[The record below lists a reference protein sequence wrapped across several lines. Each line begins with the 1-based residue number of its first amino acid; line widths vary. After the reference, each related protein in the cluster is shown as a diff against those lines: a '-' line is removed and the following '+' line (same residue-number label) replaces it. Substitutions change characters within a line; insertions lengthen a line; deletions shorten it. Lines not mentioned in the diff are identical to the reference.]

1 MDRIYKYNPNISYNP
16 NGGRY
21 LQLITAKNLYIQNIT
36 VAENDGHSDSFH
48 VKFPNVFT
56 NYPLGAVRVEDQKFK
71 DWDHYKFTIWQ
82 LQLNFVV
89 FCASSA
95 CGVSVEH
102 LNAKEPM
109 IRSIYRFHVYYHIRR
124 ILKILEI
131 PLPYEN
137 SFNQYNNPY
146 NHEKFIGICSEYG
159 VSNDLTKWRKQ
170 KYFSTWQSRA
180 WETGKPGMS
189 NINENSFS
197 RWIIEKSDGL
207 TMLGLQKLSGS
218 VRHDAYLILT
228 SQTSTRGPIVG
239 IESRNLDA
247 QHTFLNT
254 FENIV
259 NRRVNISEDIRRF
272 QKTLQ
277 YARSKVDYVIG
288 EFIYMLPSNMNLQ
301 IEKVKDYNNKI
312 LISSPSFKIGT
323 NLKINLD
330 GEQVKLK
337 DKPDVKSKEVE
348 MVKTEPDVKPKV
360 ITKPDIKSNK
370 EHKQDVKPN
379 IELKHDVMLITTKP
393 DTNKITYE
401 EEKVALYW
409 ELQLYLQYGGCSSD
423 LRSICLCHEICVYQ
437 DSNTCDKCPQI
448 LRQPTNCFLCSIQ
461 DP

>member
-1 MDRIYKYNPNISYNP
+1 MDRIYRYNPDASYKP

-21 LQLITAKNLYIQNIT
+21 LQIISAKDIQNIT
-36 VAENDGHSDSFH
+36 VAEHDGHSDSFQ

-56 NYPLGAVRVEDQKFK
+56 NYLLGAVRVEDQKFK

-82 LQLNFVV
+82 SQLNFVV

-109 IRSIYRFHVYYHIRR
+109 IRSIYRFHVYYHVRR

-146 NHEKFIGICSEYG
+146 NNEKFIGICSEYG
-159 VSNDLTKWRKQ
+159 VSNDLTKWRNQ

-189 NINENSFS
+189 YINENSFS
-197 RWIIEKSDGL
+197 RWIIEKLDGL
-207 TMLGLQKLSGS
+207 TTLGLQKLSET
-218 VRHDAYLILT
+218 VRDYTYLILT
-228 SQTSTRGPIVG
+228 SQTSTRVPIIGHEV
-239 IESRNLDA
+239 RNLDA
-247 QHTFLNT
+247 QRTFLNT
-254 FENIV
+254 FEKIV
-259 NRRVNISEDIRRF
+259 NRRVNIPEDIRRF

-288 EFIYMLPSNMNLQ
+288 EFIYMLPSDMNLR
-301 IEKVKDYNNKI
+301 IGKVKNYNNKI

-330 GEQVKLK
+330 
-337 DKPDVKSKEVE
+337 VKSKEVE
-348 MVKTEPDVKPKV
+348 MVKTEPDAKVKV
-360 ITKPDIKSNK
+360 ITKPNIKPSEK
-370 EHKQDVKPN
+370 HKQDVKPN
-379 IELKHDVMLITTKP
+379 IKSNKELKHDTNRITF
-393 DTNKITYE
+393 E
-401 EEKVALYW
+401 EEKVAL
-409 ELQLYLQYGGCSSD
+409 
-423 LRSICLCHEICVYQ
+423 
-437 DSNTCDKCPQI
+437 I
-448 LRQPTNCFLCSIQ
+448 LGTTAVFTVWWIFK
-461 DP
+461 

>member
-1 MDRIYKYNPNISYNP
+1 MERIYKYNPDAIYKP

-21 LQLITAKNLYIQNIT
+21 LQLITAKDLYIQNIT
-36 VAENDGHSDSFH
+36 VAEHDGGHSDSFQ
-48 VKFPNVFT
+48 VKFSNVFT
-56 NYPLGAVRVEDQKFK
+56 NYPLGGVRVEDQKFK

-82 LQLNFVV
+82 SQLNFAV

-95 CGVSVEH
+95 CSVSVEH

-159 VSNDLTKWRKQ
+159 VSNDLQKWRNQ

-189 NINENSFS
+189 YINENSFS
-197 RWIIEKSDGL
+197 RWIIEKLDGL
-207 TMLGLQKLSGS
+207 TTLGLQKLSES
-218 VRHDAYLILT
+218 VRDYAYLILT

-239 IESRNLDA
+239 HEARNLDA
-247 QHTFLNT
+247 QRTYLNT

-259 NRRVNISEDIRRF
+259 NRRVNIPEDIQRF

-277 YARSKVDYVIG
+277 YARSKVDYAIG
-288 EFIYMLPSNMNLQ
+288 EFVYMLPSDMNLR
-301 IEKVKDYNNKI
+301 IGNVRNYNNKI

-323 NLKINLD
+323 NVKVNID

-337 DKPDVKSKEVE
+337 DKPAVKSKEVDNE
-348 MVKTEPDVKPKV
+348 MLMVKTEPDVKPEV
-360 ITKPDIKSNK
+360 ITKPNIEPNK
-370 EHKQDVKPN
+370 ERKQDVKPN
-379 IELKHDVMLITTKP
+379 VKFDRESIP
-393 DTNKITYE
+393 DTNEITYE
-401 EEKVALYW
+401 EEKVAL
-409 ELQLYLQYGGCSSD
+409 
-423 LRSICLCHEICVYQ
+423 
-437 DSNTCDKCPQI
+437 I
-448 LRQPTNCFLCSIQ
+448 LGTTAVFTVWWMFK
-461 DP
+461 

>member
-1 MDRIYKYNPNISYNP
+1 MDRIYKYNSDASYKP
-16 NGGRY
+16 NGGTY
-21 LQLITAKNLYIQNIT
+21 LQLITAKDLYIQNIT
-36 VAENDGHSDSFH
+36 VAENDGHRPTVIDSFQ

-56 NYPLGAVRVEDQKFK
+56 NYPLGAVRVEDQRFK
-71 DWDHYKFTIWQ
+71 DWDHYKFTLWQ
-82 LQLNFVV
+82 SQLNFAV

-159 VSNDLTKWRKQ
+159 VSNDLTKWRNQ

-189 NINENSFS
+189 YINENSFS
-197 RWIIEKSDGL
+197 RRIIEKSDGL
-207 TMLGLQKLSGS
+207 TTLGLQKLSES
-218 VRHDAYLILT
+218 VRDYAYLILT
-228 SQTSTRGPIVG
+228 SQTSTRDPIIGHEVQ
-239 IESRNLDA
+239 NLDA
-247 QHTFLNT
+247 QRTFLNT

-259 NRRVNISEDIRRF
+259 NRRVNIPEDIRRF

-288 EFIYMLPSNMNLQ
+288 EFIYMLPSDMNLW
-301 IEKVKDYNNKI
+301 IGKVKDYNNKI

-323 NLKINLD
+323 NVKVNLLSSENRRLND
-330 GEQVKLK
+330 
-337 DKPDVKSKEVE
+337 DVKSKEVAT
-348 MVKTEPDVKPKV
+348 VKTEPDVKPKV
-360 ITKPDIKSNK
+360 ITKPNIEPNEK
-370 EHKQDVKPN
+370 HKQDVKPTIKFDRESN
-379 IELKHDVMLITTKP
+379 QDVKKSDLLSSTEGRSKLN
-393 DTNKITYE
+393 DKITYE
-401 EEKVALYW
+401 EEKVAL
-409 ELQLYLQYGGCSSD
+409 
-423 LRSICLCHEICVYQ
+423 
-437 DSNTCDKCPQI
+437 I
-448 LRQPTNCFLCSIQ
+448 LGTTAVFTVWWMFK
-461 DP
+461 

>member
-1 MDRIYKYNPNISYNP
+1 MDRIYRYNSDASYKP
-16 NGGRY
+16 NGGTY
-21 LQLITAKNLYIQNIT
+21 LQQIGSKDLYIQNIT
-36 VAENDGHSDSFH
+36 VSEHDKHSDSFQ

-82 LQLNFVV
+82 SQLNFAV

-159 VSNDLTKWRKQ
+159 VSNDLTKWRNQ

-189 NINENSFS
+189 YINENSWS

-207 TMLGLQKLSGS
+207 TTLGIQKLSES
-218 VRHDAYLILT
+218 VRDYAYLILT

-247 QHTFLNT
+247 QRTFLNT

-259 NRRVNISEDIRRF
+259 NRRVNIPEDIRRF

-277 YARSKVDYVIG
+277 YARSKVDYAIG
-288 EFIYMLPSNMNLQ
+288 EFIYMLPSDMNLR
-301 IEKVKDYNNKI
+301 IGNVRNYNNKI

-323 NLKINLD
+323 NLKINLLSS
-330 GEQVKLK
+330 ENQRLSVN
-337 DKPDVKSKEVE
+337 VKSKEV
-348 MVKTEPDVKPKV
+348 KTEPDAKLKV
-360 ITKPDIKSNK
+360 ITKPNTKPN
-370 EHKQDVKPN
+370 EERKQDVKPN
-379 IELKHDVMLITTKP
+379 IKSNKELKH

-401 EEKVALYW
+401 EEKVAL
-409 ELQLYLQYGGCSSD
+409 
-423 LRSICLCHEICVYQ
+423 
-437 DSNTCDKCPQI
+437 I
-448 LRQPTNCFLCSIQ
+448 LGITAVFTVWWMFK
-461 DP
+461 

>member
-1 MDRIYKYNPNISYNP
+1 MDRIYKYNSDVSYKP

-21 LQLITAKNLYIQNIT
+21 LQIMNAKDLYIQNIT
-36 VAENDGHSDSFH
+36 ISENDGHSDSFQ
-48 VKFPNVFT
+48 VKFPNVLT
-56 NYPLGAVRVEDQKFK
+56 NYPLSAVRVEDQRFK

-82 LQLNFVV
+82 SQLNFVV

-109 IRSIYRFHVYYHIRR
+109 KRSIYRFHVYYHIRR

-146 NHEKFIGICSEYG
+146 SHEKFIGICSEYG
-159 VSNDLTKWRKQ
+159 VSNDLTKWRNQ

-189 NINENSFS
+189 YINENSFS
-197 RWIIEKSDGL
+197 RWIIEKSDGF
-207 TMLGLQKLSGS
+207 TTLGLQKLSET
-218 VRHDAYLILT
+218 VRDYTYLTLT

-239 IESRNLDA
+239 HEARNLDA
-247 QHTFLNT
+247 QRTFLNT

-259 NRRVNISEDIRRF
+259 NRRVNIPEDIRRF

-277 YARSKVDYVIG
+277 NARSKVDYVIG
-288 EFIYMLPSNMNLQ
+288 EFIYMLPSNMNLR
-301 IEKVKDYNNKI
+301 IGKGKDYNNKI

-330 GEQVKLK
+330 
-337 DKPDVKSKEVE
+337 VKSKEVE
-348 MVKTEPDVKPKV
+348 MVKAEPDVKPKV
-360 ITKPDIKSNK
+360 ITKPNIEPNK

-379 IELKHDVMLITTKP
+379 IKFDRESKQDLKEP

-401 EEKVALYW
+401 EVKVAL
-409 ELQLYLQYGGCSSD
+409 
-423 LRSICLCHEICVYQ
+423 
-437 DSNTCDKCPQI
+437 I
-448 LRQPTNCFLCSIQ
+448 LGTTAVFTVWWMFK
-461 DP
+461 